1 MNSKDALS
9 KSDVSFSQKALII
22 CGYGEVGKSLYDML
36 KATRAYGAESGGVVC
51 FDWNPTRVSAG
62 VMAGA
67 PVVFGDGAK
76 LELLK
81 AAGVTQPRAI
91 VITYASDARRLET
104 TMRLRSSL
112 PNTPIY
118 VYEGNSRIGQE
129 LLDAGATEV
138 ISVTTE
144 TILRFGQLLG
154 ICKTQED
161 ADRLRQITMDA
172 TAMTYAIDEGEV
184 MVPGLSEE
192 ALIDLAEEVGCTRGD
207 ITNLWEAFSSIAD
220 NRVDVPISEV
230 KEMLMRQARDGP
242 SDGKFLDAC
251 LRLEDEDGAGKLT
264 FVEYV
269 RAITVCSVDLL

>member
-1 MNSKDALS
+1 
-9 KSDVSFSQKALII
+9 
-22 CGYGEVGKSLYDML
+22 
-36 KATRAYGAESGGVVC
+36 
-51 FDWNPTRVSAG
+51 
-62 VMAGA
+62 
-67 PVVFGDGAK
+67 